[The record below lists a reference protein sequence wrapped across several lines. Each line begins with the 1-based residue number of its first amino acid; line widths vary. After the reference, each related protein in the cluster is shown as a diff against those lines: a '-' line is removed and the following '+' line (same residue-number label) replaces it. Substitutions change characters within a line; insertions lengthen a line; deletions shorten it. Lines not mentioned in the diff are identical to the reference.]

1 MKLLNRDHSMLM
13 EVTRFER
20 EGSTLVIRGTI
31 MGAMPV
37 QAVLTPTET
46 RSALRQL
53 GLRGLWFVFT
63 LLFRS

>member
-13 EVTRFER
+13 DIAKFER
-20 EGSTLVIRGTI
+20 HGSNLVIRGTI

-53 GLRGLWFVFT
+53 GFRGLLFLFS

>member
-1 MKLLNRDHSMLM
+1 MKLLNRDHSLLM
-13 EVTRFER
+13 DVSRFER
-20 EGSTLVIRGTI
+20 EGSTLVVRGTI

-37 QAVLTPTET
+37 QAILTPSEA

-53 GLRGLWFVFT
+53 GFRGLIFFVS